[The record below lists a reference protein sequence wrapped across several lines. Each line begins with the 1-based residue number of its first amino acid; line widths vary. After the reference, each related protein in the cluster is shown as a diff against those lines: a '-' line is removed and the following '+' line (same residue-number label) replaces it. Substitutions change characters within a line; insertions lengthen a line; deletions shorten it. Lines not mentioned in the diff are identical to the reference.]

1 MAVELDT
8 ENLKVIRLDNG
19 EIIFSKVV
27 VNDKSRDN
35 GYLELHWPMKVMM
48 KFNDDEKSTQLA
60 LLKWLPFTD
69 TTFVPLA
76 ARCIMSVSSLGEE
89 YQDFY
94 LNSVREDSEHTSEQ
108 GLTKMSKILAD
119 FEPEGYMN

>member
-1 MAVELDT
+1 MAVELDN

-48 KFNDDEKSTQLA
+48 KFDDNEKTTQLA

-76 ARCIMSVSSLGEE
+76 ARCIMSVSSLGEQ

-94 LNSVREDSEHTSEQ
+94 LNSVKEDNEHSSQEE
-108 GLTKMSKILAD
+108 LTKMSKILAD

>member
-1 MAVELDT
+1 M
-8 ENLKVIRLDNG
+8 
-19 EIIFSKVV
+19 